1 MTLPTLNPQTPG
13 LSLVHPPDSCQS
25 CGWQPPNGQ
34 LWPTEGLNGVRWIE
48 DNLIL
53 GEGDSY
59 GEPFKLRMDQKR
71 FIYEWYEYCDS
82 CGEWRY
88 TEGIRGAA
96 TGDGKTQ
103 FVAAIVALE
112 FGGPVQHIDEHGKV
126 QGIAP
131 ESPNIP
137 IAAASFDQA
146 DLLYGALATML
157 GGRDNVVK
165 EAPLCGFFEVY
176 DTKATF
182 ADGKPGKVYR
192 VAAVAGTN
200 EGGLP
205 HLFVRD
211 ELHEWG
217 ESGSTKARVGTV
229 IGKSTSKRQT
239 LRGSGRILSLSTAG
253 FDVEHSLLGSIYK
266 LGVKARTNKA
276 LAPRMLFDW
285 QEAPDGLDFHNP
297 ADREV
302 AVRAASQ
309 AADKQWSVRTR
320 VDLWGKPDY
329 PSHEWIRYFANKWVD
344 VGVDSWLKD
353 HPAAWNDC
361 VGTWQSKPFE
371 NPWVLVVDMA
381 LKHDSVAVARVEL
394 LPDGRIAVTTKIWEA
409 LQGMNHKINHA
420 EVWEYINEQATGLAF
435 RGVVYDPRFFELP
448 ARLLEDEGISTIE
461 FDQSPQ
467 RMSPACGE
475 AYRRILNKEIVHN
488 GDEELRSH
496 VLAAAAK
503 PQERGGFTLSKG
515 RSKRHIDACIAMCM
529 GIWVLLE
536 VPDEEEVLPWVDYV

>member
-1 MTLPTLNPQTPG
+1 MSKSDACPG
-13 LSLVHPPDSCQS
+13 
-25 CGWQPPNGQ
+25 CGWEPQNGG
-34 LWPTEGLNGVRWIE
+34 LWPTEGAVGVRWIE

-59 GEPFKLRMDQKR
+59 GEPFTLRMDQKR
-71 FIYEWYEYCDS
+71 FIFKWLEYCPQ
-82 CGEWRY
+82 CAQWRY
-88 TEGIRGAA
+88 DEGVRGAA

-112 FGGPVQHIDEHGKV
+112 FAGPTQYRDKDGVVH
-126 QGIAP
+126 GIAP

-137 IAAASFDQA
+137 IAAASFEQA
-146 DLLYGALATML
+146 DLLYGAFATML
-157 GGRDNVVK
+157 GGRDQIVTQ
-165 EAPLCGFFEVY
+165 APLCGYFEVY
-176 DTKATF
+176 ETKATF
-182 ADGKPGKVYR
+182 NDGRPGKVHR

-217 ESGSTKARVGTV
+217 DEGSTKARVGTV

-239 LRGSGRILSLSTAG
+239 LRGPGRVLSLSTAG
-253 FDVEHSLLGSIYK
+253 FDVEHSLLGAIYK
-266 LGVKARTNKA
+266 RGVRARKDPSI
-276 LAPRMLFDW
+276 APRLLFDW
-285 QEAPDGLDFHNP
+285 QEAPDGLDYQIRE
-297 ADREV
+297 DRV
-302 AVRAASQ
+302 KAVKAASQ
-309 AADKQWSVRTR
+309 AADKQWSVQAR
-320 VDLWGKPDY
+320 VDSWGKPDY

-353 HPAAWNDC
+353 HPAAWADC
-361 VGTWQSKPFE
+361 KGHWESDNS

-381 LKHDSVAVARVEL
+381 LKHDSVAVNRVEL
-394 LPDGRIAVTTKIWEA
+394 LPDGRIAVTAKIWDA
-409 LQGMNHKINHA
+409 IDGHHQKINHA
-420 EVWEYINEQATGLAF
+420 DVWEYIKQQAKGMGF

-448 ARLLEDEGISTIE
+448 ARLLEDEGILTVE

-475 AYRRILNKEIVHN
+475 AYRRILDKTIVHN
-488 GDEELRSH
+488 GDKELSSH

-529 GIWVLLE
+529 GVWFLLE
-536 VPDEEEVLPWVDYV
+536 VPDEEEVVPWADYV